1 MKRIFFLLSLVLI
14 FALGLQA
21 QSTDLQLIE
30 KCLNHYLV
38 GGTHNDF
45 DRLKQAFHPNA
56 TMKFVGESY
65 KEANALDF
73 FRKGMKP
80 GPKQKR
86 DTRIVSVSVSGTAA
100 NAQLEIEY
108 PTFSFID
115 YMHLLKVE
123 GEWKIVSKIFYKKEK
138 HVEN

>member
-1 MKRIFFLLSLVLI
+1 MSLLLIASLKI
-14 FALGLQA
+14 QA
-21 QSTDLQLIE
+21 QHTELQLIE

-38 GGTHNDF
+38 GGTNNDF
-45 DRLKQAFHPNA
+45 DVLKQAFHPTA
-56 TMKFVGESY
+56 RMKFVGESY
-65 KEANALDF
+65 TEVNALDF

-80 GPKQKR
+80 GPKQDRK
-86 DTRIVSVSVSGTAA
+86 TRIVSISYSGNAA

-108 PTFSFID
+108 PTFFFID

-138 HVEN
+138 LEGK

>member
-1 MKRIFFLLSLVLI
+1 MKKFMLVLSLFLI
-14 FALGLQA
+14 THLELQA
-21 QSTDLQLIE
+21 QTTDLQLIE

-38 GGTHNDF
+38 GGTNNDF
-45 DRLKQAFHPNA
+45 DRLKLAFHPTA

-65 KEANALDF
+65 TEVNALDF

-80 GPKQKR
+80 GPRQNRK
-86 DTRIVSVSVSGTAA
+86 TRIVSISVSGTAA

-123 GEWKIVSKIFYKKEK
+123 GEWKIVSKIFYKQEK
-138 HVEN
+138 HAGN